1 MKADN
6 PRTSPNRFVL
16 LTYTVIVIVV
26 FALLALV
33 VIMLFTGTL
42 QIIGRDVIGEK
53 YLQTASIVSAACIAG
68 LSLFVFVRNFKKIY
82 NHLEQMLSRKC
93 SIK

>member
-6 PRTSPNRFVL
+6 PKASSNRFAL
-16 LTYTVIVIVV
+16 LTYTVIVAVV

-42 QIIGRDVIGEK
+42 QIIGRGVIGEK
-53 YLQTASIVSAACIAG
+53 YLKAVSIVSAACIAG